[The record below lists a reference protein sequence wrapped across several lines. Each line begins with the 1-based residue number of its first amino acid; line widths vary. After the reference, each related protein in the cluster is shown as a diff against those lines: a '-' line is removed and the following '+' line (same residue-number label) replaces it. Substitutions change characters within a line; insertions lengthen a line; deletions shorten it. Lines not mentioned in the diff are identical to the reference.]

1 MFITPSVI
9 VYFSLRI
16 PFLMESLC
24 KMMKELSR
32 VPPIL
37 MKNTDGGTNQRNTL
51 ESVKTAPICLFK
63 ELDLDFMVATRC
75 VLRHSYMNQAEN
87 IMNILN
93 LGLQNIA
100 MEWAPCDD
108 ESIDKK
114 VKKRN
119 SMVDLQEFDEKVSGV

>member
-1 MFITPSVI
+1 M
-9 VYFSLRI
+9 
-16 PFLMESLC
+16 LC
-24 KMMKELSR
+24 KIIRELKHIL
-32 VPPIL
+32 PIL
-37 MKNTDGGTNQRNTL
+37 MKYTNGGTNQRNTL

-119 SMVDLQEFDEKVSGV
+119 SMVNLQEFDQKVSGV

>member
-1 MFITPSVI
+1 
-9 VYFSLRI
+9 
-16 PFLMESLC
+16 
-24 KMMKELSR
+24 
-32 VPPIL
+32 
-37 MKNTDGGTNQRNTL
+37 
-51 ESVKTAPICLFK
+51 
-63 ELDLDFMVATRC
+63 
-75 VLRHSYMNQAEN
+75 MNQAEN

>member
-24 KMMKELSR
+24 KVMKELSR

-75 VLRHSYMNQAEN
+75 VLRHSYMNRAEN

-100 MEWAPCDD
+100 ME
-108 ESIDKK
+108 
-114 VKKRN
+114 
-119 SMVDLQEFDEKVSGV
+119 